1 MSCKLPQCFPVSL
14 ESIDTHAS
22 FETFNNEEIENFE
35 NNCPKGYVFYGCPNP
50 DIQSVH
56 DGNGTYFVNPTSGS
70 NKLPHPVEKT
80 PGCVGWSVVV
90 QGPHN
95 QSVTTTIKTH
105 VRRTDSPGFRGQ
117 HTPINPDAFTF
128 ADAAGVKKIESTG
141 NQYMGYC
148 LLAPPTP
155 ITDFTFSNVTSTG
168 FTVTWTGGV
177 GATSYTYTLN
187 GTPTTPT
194 PDNGLTSNSATFTGL
209 VANQTYALITKA
221 INLSGTIPGS
231 SSVTLPPGPTTAP
244 VTTAPVTTAPV
255 ATTAAVLPG
264 APLSAGASSPSV
276 DAASSL
282 AGASSGADAS
292 SVTPVEEPK
301 KSNTMLY
308 AGIGG
313 GVVVVLIIAY
323 FLMSGGKK
331 KDDE

>member
-14 ESIDTHAS
+14 ESIDTHAA
-22 FETFNNEEIENFE
+22 FETFDNDAIENFE
-35 NNCPKGYVFYGCPNP
+35 NNCPKGYIFYGCPNP

-90 QGPHN
+90 QGPNN
-95 QSVTTTIKTH
+95 QSVTTTIKSH

-148 LLAPPTP
+148 ILAPPTP

-177 GATSYTYTLN
+177 GAASYTYTLN

-209 VANQTYALITKA
+209 TANQTYALITKA
-221 INLSGTIPGS
+221 INPSGTIPGS
-231 SSVTLPPGPTTAP
+231 SSVTLPAGPTTAP
-244 VTTAPVTTAPV
+244 VTTPPS

-264 APLSAGASSPSV
+264 APLAGAGAGA

-282 AGASSGADAS
+282 AGSSAGAGASGS
-292 SVTPVEEPK
+292 SEEEVK
-301 KSNTMLY
+301 KPNMMLY
-308 AGIGG
+308 AGIAG
-313 GVVVVLIIAY
+313 GVVIVIIIAM
-323 FLMSGGKK
+323 MSMGGGKK
-331 KDDE
+331 KDEE

>member
-14 ESIDTHAS
+14 ESIDTHAA
-22 FETFNNEEIENFE
+22 FETFNNESIENFE
-35 NNCPKGYVFYGCPNP
+35 NNCPKGYIFYGCPNP

-80 PGCVGWSVVV
+80 PGCVGWSVIV
-90 QGPHN
+90 QGPNN
-95 QSVTTTIKTH
+95 QSVTTTVKTH

-155 ITDFTFSNVTSTG
+155 ITDFTFSNITSTG

-177 GATSYTYTLN
+177 GATSYTYSLD

-194 PDNGLTSNSATFTGL
+194 PDNGLTNNSATFTGL
-209 VANQTYALITKA
+209 VGGKSYALITKA

-231 SSVTLPPGPTTAP
+231 SSVNLPAGPTTAP
-244 VTTAPVTTAPV
+244 A

-264 APLSAGASSPSV
+264 APLSAGAGAGAGAGA

-282 AGASSGADAS
+282 AGSSAGAGAGGS
-292 SVTPVEEPK
+292 SEEEVK
-301 KSNTMLY
+301 KPNMMLY
-308 AGIGG
+308 AGIAG
-313 GVVVVLIIAY
+313 GVVILIIIVM
-323 FLMSGGKK
+323 MSMGGGKK